1 PDAAGPGQD
10 RRSLCAG
17 IDGHLPQA
25 GRVPGSAWQR
35 PGTAAPG
42 SRKPAGRQRR
52 PMRWSR
58 VDVVLVNRSAVAVDE
73 AILKRLEAVAAA
85 ALAAEGM
92 PPYAEVSVTLVDD
105 DEIQALNRDYRG
117 KDAPTDVLSF
127 PIWEPEEI
135 ADLRLHPERY
145 PERPLLLGDVV
156 ISVPT
161 AIRQAEEYGHGVDR
175 ELAYLCVHGVLHL
188 LGYDHEEE
196 AARQAMRQR
205 EEAILAEA
213 GLVR

>member
-1 PDAAGPGQD
+1 
-10 RRSLCAG
+10 
-17 IDGHLPQA
+17 
-25 GRVPGSAWQR
+25 
-35 PGTAAPG
+35 
-42 SRKPAGRQRR
+42 
-52 PMRWSR
+52 MRWSR
-58 VDVVLVNRSAVAVDE
+58 VAVVLVNRSAVAVDE

>member
-1 PDAAGPGQD
+1 
-10 RRSLCAG
+10 
-17 IDGHLPQA
+17 
-25 GRVPGSAWQR
+25 
-35 PGTAAPG
+35 
-42 SRKPAGRQRR
+42 
-52 PMRWSR
+52 
-58 VDVVLVNRSAVAVDE
+58 VDVVLINRSAVAVDE
-73 AILKRLEAVAAA
+73 AVLKRLEAVVEA

-92 PPYAEVSVTLVDD
+92 PAHAEVSVTLVDD

>member
-1 PDAAGPGQD
+1 
-10 RRSLCAG
+10 
-17 IDGHLPQA
+17 
-25 GRVPGSAWQR
+25 
-35 PGTAAPG
+35 
-42 SRKPAGRQRR
+42 
-52 PMRWSR
+52 MRWSR

>member
-1 PDAAGPGQD
+1 
-10 RRSLCAG
+10 
-17 IDGHLPQA
+17 
-25 GRVPGSAWQR
+25 
-35 PGTAAPG
+35 
-42 SRKPAGRQRR
+42 
-52 PMRWSR
+52 M
-58 VDVVLVNRSAVAVDE
+58 LVNRSAVAVDE

>member
-1 PDAAGPGQD
+1 
-10 RRSLCAG
+10 
-17 IDGHLPQA
+17 
-25 GRVPGSAWQR
+25 
-35 PGTAAPG
+35 
-42 SRKPAGRQRR
+42 
-52 PMRWSR
+52 M
-58 VDVVLVNRSAVAVDE
+58 DVVLVNRSAVAVDE

>member
-1 PDAAGPGQD
+1 
-10 RRSLCAG
+10 
-17 IDGHLPQA
+17 
-25 GRVPGSAWQR
+25 
-35 PGTAAPG
+35 
-42 SRKPAGRQRR
+42 
-52 PMRWSR
+52 

>member
-1 PDAAGPGQD
+1 
-10 RRSLCAG
+10 
-17 IDGHLPQA
+17 
-25 GRVPGSAWQR
+25 
-35 PGTAAPG
+35 
-42 SRKPAGRQRR
+42 
-52 PMRWSR
+52 M
-58 VDVVLVNRSAVAVDE
+58 DVVLINRSAVAVDE
-73 AILKRLEAVAAA
+73 AVLKRLEAVVEA

-92 PPYAEVSVTLVDD
+92 PAHAEVSVTLVDD

-135 ADLRLHPERY
+135 ADLRLRPERY

-196 AARQAMRQR
+196 ATRAAMRQR
-205 EEAILAEA
+205 EEAILTEA
-213 GLVR
+213 GLVRGDGTQWPVSTR

>member
-1 PDAAGPGQD
+1 
-10 RRSLCAG
+10 
-17 IDGHLPQA
+17 
-25 GRVPGSAWQR
+25 
-35 PGTAAPG
+35 
-42 SRKPAGRQRR
+42 
-52 PMRWSR
+52 MRWSR

-105 DEIQALNRDYRG
+105 DEIQTLNRDYRG